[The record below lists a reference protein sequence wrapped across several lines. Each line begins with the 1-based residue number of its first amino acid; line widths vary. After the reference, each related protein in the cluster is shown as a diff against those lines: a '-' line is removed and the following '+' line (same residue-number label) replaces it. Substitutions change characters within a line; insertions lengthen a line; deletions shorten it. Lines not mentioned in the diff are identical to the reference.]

1 MPHNITTLK
10 PTNVD
15 VQGDIQE
22 SRAYETLPAKFSS
35 ATFHPSKD
43 SDEQNRHYKEL
54 TQDYHDNKPQY
65 MDLLNQL
72 NESEREEL
80 PPLPDVVSH
89 IVETDN
95 PIYQE
100 GTYYSNVETTPDQL
114 PDPNITYAKVKK

>member
-1 MPHNITTLK
+1 MPHNVTTAK
-10 PTNVD
+10 PTNVE

-35 ATFHPSKD
+35 AKFNPSKD
-43 SDEQNRHYKEL
+43 SEEQNPYYKEL

-65 MDLLNQL
+65 TDLSNRL

-80 PPLPDVVSH
+80 STLPDVVSQ
-89 IVETDN
+89 IAETDN

-100 GTYYSNVETTPDQL
+100 GNYYSNVETTPDQL
-114 PDPNITYAKVKK
+114 PNPNITYAKVKK